1 MPEPPEGATF
11 EEPLPTYALS
21 CVVYAERDGRILL
34 LRRAVGALTGQWYLP
49 GGAVEQGESPEDA
62 ARRELWEESGLE
74 VEGPLELLHAY
85 PARLYGRD
93 FLQLSYIGA
102 TPRGEVVISAEHDGA
117 RWADPQETRAVL
129 TDEVVATLAAGNRSV
144 AHLVESVRDDLDR
157 YLRRRF
163 GTATT

>member
-1 MPEPPEGATF
+1 MVDASWEDA
-11 EEPLPTYALS
+11 LPTYALS

-49 GGAVEQGESPEDA
+49 GGAVEAGESPEEA
-62 ARRELWEESGLE
+62 ARRELREESGLE

-85 PARLYGRD
+85 RARLYGRD

-102 TPRGEVVISAEHDGA
+102 TPHGDVVISPEHDGA
-117 RWADPQETRAVL
+117 RWADPRETRAVL
-129 TDEVVATLAAGNRSV
+129 PDEVIASLAAGDASV
-144 AHLVESVRDDLDR
+144 ADLVGNVRDDLDR

-163 GTATT
+163 GGVS